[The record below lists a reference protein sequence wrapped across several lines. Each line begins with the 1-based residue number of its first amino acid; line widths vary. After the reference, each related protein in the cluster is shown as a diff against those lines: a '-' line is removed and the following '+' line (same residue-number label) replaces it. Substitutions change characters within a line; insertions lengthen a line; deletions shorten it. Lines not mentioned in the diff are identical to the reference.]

1 MSKIFKS
8 IRISNFPKNLLIIF
22 PLIVSGKLN
31 FEIYKDTIISSL
43 FIFFLITSICYL
55 INDYSDQKRD
65 EKNKLKINLN
75 LTRKTFFIYLAPLV
89 FSLCFSLYYLNQ
101 TSNYFLYLYILNFFV
116 YNFFGKNF
124 KYIDIL
130 LLTNFYLLRIMYGA
144 QVFEL
149 ELSIVFILFSFSL
162 FLCLCIIKRLTQI
175 KINNLL
181 ENNLLIA
188 YNKSDQS
195 LLKLIFNVSFFLNVV
210 ISSIYYIYNLD
221 LLFYKSNLFLYI
233 NQFSK
238 EKLSLF
244 YFVYIFFMS
253 NILFNYVKN
262 KINRDVYSYFISNK
276 INLFLLF
283 ISFII
288 FLY

>member
-1 MSKIFKS
+1 MLKIFKS
-8 IRISNFPKNLLIIF
+8 LRISNFPKNLLIIF

-31 FEIYKDTIISSL
+31 FEVYKDTIISSL

-55 INDYSDQKRD
+55 INDYSDQKID
-65 EKNKLKINLN
+65 EKNKLKINPN
-75 LTRKTFFIYLAPLV
+75 LTRKIFLIYLVPLV
-89 FSLCFSLYYLNQ
+89 FSLCLSLYYLNQ
-101 TSNYFLYLYILNFFV
+101 TSNYFLYLYILNFFA
-116 YNFFGKNF
+116 YNYFGKKF

-149 ELSIVFILFSFSL
+149 ELSIVFILFSFTL
-162 FLCLCIIKRLTQI
+162 FICLSIIKRLTQI

-181 ENNLLIA
+181 ENNLLIS
-188 YNKSDQS
+188 YNKSDQGF
-195 LLKLIFNVSFFLNVV
+195 LKLIFNVSFFLNFI

-221 LLFYKSNLFLYI
+221 LLFYKNNFFIYI

-244 YFVYIFFMS
+244 YFMYMLFMS

-262 KINRDVYSYFISNK
+262 KINSDVYSYFISNK
-276 INLFLLF
+276 INLILLF
-283 ISFII
+283 ISIII

>member
-1 MSKIFKS
+1 MLKIFKS

-55 INDYSDQKRD
+55 INDYSDQKID
-65 EKNKLKINLN
+65 KKNKLKINLN
-75 LTRKTFFIYLAPLV
+75 LTRKTFFIYLVPLV

-101 TSNYFLYLYILNFFV
+101 TSNYFLYLYILNFFA

-181 ENNLLIA
+181 KNNLLIA

-221 LLFYKSNLFLYI
+221 LLFYKNNLFLYI

-238 EKLSLF
+238 EKISLF

-276 INLFLLF
+276 INLFLIF

>member
-1 MSKIFKS
+1 MLKIFKS

-55 INDYSDQKRD
+55 INDYSDQKID
-65 EKNKLKINLN
+65 KKNKLKINLN
-75 LTRKTFFIYLAPLV
+75 LTRKTFFIYLVPLV

-101 TSNYFLYLYILNFFV
+101 TSNYFLYLYILNFFA

-221 LLFYKSNLFLYI
+221 LLFYKNNLFLYI

-238 EKLSLF
+238 EKISLF

>member
-1 MSKIFKS
+1 MKKIFENL
-8 IRISNFPKNLLIIF
+8 RVSNFPKNFLILF

-65 EKNKLKINLN
+65 EKNKLKINPN
-75 LTRKTFFIYLAPLV
+75 LTRKIFIIYLVPLV
-89 FSLCFSLYYLNQ
+89 FSLCFSLFYLNQ
-101 TSNYFLYLYILNFFV
+101 TSNYFLYLYILNFFA
-116 YNFFGKNF
+116 YNFFGKNL
-124 KYIDIL
+124 KYIDIF
-130 LLTNFYLLRIMYGA
+130 LLTNFYLLRVMYGT

-149 ELSIVFILFSFSL
+149 EVSMAFILFSFTL
-162 FLCLCIIKRLTQI
+162 FLCLCIVKRLTQI

-181 ENNLLIA
+181 ENNLLIS
-188 YNKSDQS
+188 YNKSDLI
-195 LLKLIFNVSFFLNVV
+195 LLKLIFNVTFFLNVV
-210 ISSIYYIYNLD
+210 IASIYYMYNLD
-221 LLFYKSNLFLYI
+221 LLIYKKHLFIYI

-244 YFVYIFFMS
+244 YFVYMLAMS
-253 NILFNYVKN
+253 NILFNVIRN
-262 KINRDVYSYFISNK
+262 KINKDIYIYFISNK
-276 INLFLLF
+276 VNIFLIF
-283 ISFII
+283 TSIII